1 MVHEGVIRR
10 SAAALSDTTLTGTSA
25 AVTKLIAA
33 VLMMA
38 KLMSAVLEF
47 LWVCAELY
55 SGWWFWCVADAGVD
69 DPRLLCSLAWLL
81 FMRCGYS

>member
-33 VLMMA
+33 VSMMA
-38 KLMSAVLEF
+38 KLMSAVLRF
-47 LWVCAELY
+47 CGCVLNCILAGGPDALPMPVLMNPVCFA
-55 SGWWFWCVADAGVD
+55 
-69 DPRLLCSLAWLL
+69 R
-81 FMRCGYS
+81 